1 MATSPSEKAKSTIV
15 VKRIKKIGP
24 GAHGAAWKIA
34 YADFVTAMMA
44 FFLLMWLLGS
54 TTKGDLKGIA
64 EYFQSPLQVAM
75 NGGSG
80 SGDATSII
88 PGGGEDLTRVVGQR
102 KRGEKENRRKAAER
116 QQQEQRRLEQL
127 ARMEELKGKIDGAVL
142 ASATL
147 SEFRNQ
153 IRVEITPDGLRIQI
167 VDDFK
172 RPMFDLGGA
181 TVKSYMRDI
190 LREIGKILNEV
201 DNRIALTGHTDS
213 TPYSG
218 GQRAYSNWELSADRA
233 NASRREL
240 IAGGMDPQKIARVV
254 GLADSSPLDKEDS
267 RNALNRRIS
276 IIVLNKIAEERLQR
290 ANGEIE
296 AGAPDE
302 VSDALPDHVPPS
314 ASAPEGATADKSAEP
329 VGAQGRLPAATVGA
343 GAGLPGASTGAGAG
357 LPAAAP
363 SGAQAGAAAPA
374 Q

>member
-15 VKRIKKIGP
+15 IKRIKKGGH

-54 TTKGDLKGIA
+54 TTKGDLKGIS

-75 NGGSG
+75 SGGSG
-80 SGDATSII
+80 SGDATSLI

-102 KRGEKENRRKAAER
+102 KRGEQENRRKSGDR
-116 QQQEQRRLEQL
+116 QQDKRRGEQL
-127 ARMEELKGKIDGAVL
+127 ARMQELKARIDGAVL
-142 ASATL
+142 ANSTL

-172 RPMFDLGGA
+172 RPMFDLGSA
-181 TVKSYMRDI
+181 SVKSYMRDI
-190 LREIGKILNEV
+190 LHEIGKVLNEV

-213 TPYSG
+213 APYSG
-218 GQRAYSNWELSADRA
+218 GQRSYSNWELSADRA
-233 NASRREL
+233 NASRRVL

-254 GLADSSPLDKEDS
+254 GLADSSLLDKDDP

-290 ANGEIE
+290 ARGEIE
-296 AGAPDE
+296 AGDPDE
-302 VSDALPDHVPPS
+302 VSESLPQTREP
-314 ASAPEGATADKSAEP
+314 ASEAGNAQAGDTK
-329 VGAQGRLPAATVGA
+329 VGAPALEA
-343 GAGLPGASTGAGAG
+343 
-357 LPAAAP
+357 PA
-363 SGAQAGAAAPA
+363 AGAAAAGAALAPD
-374 Q
+374 QSDPKR

>member
-1 MATSPSEKAKSTIV
+1 MATPTSEKAKSTIV
-15 VKRIKKIGP
+15 IKRIKRSGP

-64 EYFQSPLQVAM
+64 QYFQSPLQVAM
-75 NGGSG
+75 SGGSG
-80 SGDATSII
+80 SGDAVSII

-102 KRGEKENRRKAAER
+102 KQGEREDRRKSADRQLQAKRRAE
-116 QQQEQRRLEQL
+116 EL
-127 ARMEELKGKIDGAVL
+127 ARMQELKARVDGAIL
-142 ASATL
+142 ANATL

-167 VDDFK
+167 VDDFG
-172 RPMFDLGGA
+172 RPMFDLGRA

-190 LREIGKILNEV
+190 LHEIGKVLNQV

-218 GQRAYSNWELSADRA
+218 GERWYSNWELSADRA

-254 GLADSSPLDKEDS
+254 GLADSSLIDKDDP
-267 RNALNRRIS
+267 RDPLNRRIS
-276 IIVLNKIAEERLQR
+276 IIVLNRIAEERLQR
-290 ANGEIE
+290 ARGEIE
-296 AGAPDE
+296 AGDPEEISESLPQNAAPAAVAPD
-302 VSDALPDHVPPS
+302 S
-314 ASAPEGATADKSAEP
+314 G
-329 VGAQGRLPAATVGA
+329 G
-343 GAGLPGASTGAGAG
+343 PGSE
-357 LPAAAP
+357 
-363 SGAQAGAAAPA
+363 GAAAMSAISHTAADPSPPA
-374 Q
+374 SR

>member
-15 VKRIKKIGP
+15 IKRIKKAGHA
-24 GAHGAAWKIA
+24 AHGAAWKIA

-75 NGGSG
+75 SGGSG

-88 PGGGEDLTRVVGQR
+88 QGGGEDLTRVVGQR
-102 KRGEKENRRKAAER
+102 RRGEQENRRKSAVR
-116 QQQEQRRLEQL
+116 QEQERR
-127 ARMEELKGKIDGAVL
+127 RVEELAHMEDLKAKVDAAVL
-142 ASATL
+142 ANTTL

-167 VDDFK
+167 VDDFN

-190 LREIGKILNEV
+190 LREIGKVLNEV
-201 DNRIALTGHTDS
+201 DNKIALTGHTDS
-213 TPYSG
+213 ILYAG

-240 IAGGMDPQKIARVV
+240 ISGGMDPQKITRVV
-254 GLADSSPLDKEDS
+254 GLADSNLLDKDDP
-267 RNALNRRIS
+267 RNPLNRRIS
-276 IIVLNKIAEERLQR
+276 IIVLNKIAEERLKR
-290 ANGEIE
+290 AGGEIE

-302 VSDALPDHVPPS
+302 VSEALPGH
-314 ASAPEGATADKSAEP
+314 
-329 VGAQGRLPAATVGA
+329 
-343 GAGLPGASTGAGAG
+343 
-357 LPAAAP
+357 
-363 SGAQAGAAAPA
+363 AAAPA
-374 Q
+374 QSSPEPDASAAAGITAPDASAGAPPQAAQPGP

>member
-1 MATSPSEKAKSTIV
+1 MATPSSEKAKSTIV
-15 VKRIKKIGP
+15 IKRIKKYGH
-24 GAHGAAWKIA
+24 GGHGAAWKIA

-64 EYFQSPLQVAM
+64 AYFQSPLQVAM
-75 NGGSG
+75 SGGSG

-102 KRGEKENRRKAAER
+102 KRGERDERRKSADR
-116 QQQEQRRLEQL
+116 QQQERRRLEQL
-127 ARMEELKGKIDGAVL
+127 ARMEELKSRIDGAIL
-142 ASATL
+142 ANATL

-190 LREIGKILNEV
+190 LHEIGKVLNEV

-213 TPYSG
+213 APYSG
-218 GQRAYSNWELSADRA
+218 GQRSYSNWELSADRA

-240 IAGGMDPQKIARVV
+240 IAGGMNPQKIARVV
-254 GLADSSPLDKEDS
+254 GLADSSLLDKQDP
-267 RNALNRRIS
+267 RNPLNRRIS

-290 ANGEIE
+290 AGGEIE
-296 AGAPDE
+296 AGDPEEVGESLPEGSTPPASATPGNGGPVSESVPLAPA
-302 VSDALPDHVPPS
+302 SLQAAPG
-314 ASAPEGATADKSAEP
+314 ASAPN
-329 VGAQGRLPAATVGA
+329 
-343 GAGLPGASTGAGAG
+343 
-357 LPAAAP
+357 
-363 SGAQAGAAAPA
+363 
-374 Q
+374 

>member
-1 MATSPSEKAKSTIV
+1 MATTPSEKAKSTIV
-15 VKRIKKIGP
+15 IKRIKKG
-24 GAHGAAWKIA
+24 GHAAHGAAWKIA

-54 TTKGDLKGIA
+54 TTRGDLKGIS

-75 NGGSG
+75 SGGSG

-102 KRGEKENRRKAAER
+102 KRGEQQNRRKSADR
-116 QQQEQRRLEQL
+116 QQQEKRRQEQL
-127 ARMEELKGKIDGAVL
+127 VRMQELKARIDGAIL
-142 ASATL
+142 ANATL

-190 LREIGKILNEV
+190 LREIGRILNDV

-213 TPYSG
+213 APYSG
-218 GQRAYSNWELSADRA
+218 GQRWYSNWELSADRA

-240 IAGGMDPQKIARVV
+240 IAGGMEPQKIARVV
-254 GLADSSPLDKEDS
+254 GLADSSLLDKEDP
-267 RNALNRRIS
+267 RNPLNRRIS

-290 ANGEIE
+290 AGGELE
-296 AGAPDE
+296 AGDPEEVLESLPEHGAPASGSVGAE
-302 VSDALPDHVPPS
+302 
-314 ASAPEGATADKSAEP
+314 SAPVAPE
-329 VGAQGRLPAATVGA
+329 
-343 GAGLPGASTGAGAG
+343 AS
-357 LPAAAP
+357 PAAASATTDTP
-363 SGAQAGAAAPA
+363 APAPA

>member
-1 MATSPSEKAKSTIV
+1 MATHSEKAKSTIV
-15 VKRIKKIGP
+15 VKRIRKAGP
-24 GAHGAAWKIA
+24 AAHGAAPWKIA

-64 EYFQSPLQVAM
+64 EYFQSPLQTAM

-88 PGGGEDLTRVVGQR
+88 PGGGEDLTRKVGQR
-102 KRGEKENRRKAAER
+102 KRGEKENRRRSAER
-116 QQQEQRRLEQL
+116 QAQEQRRVEEL
-127 ARMEELKGKIDGAVL
+127 ARMQELKARIDGAIL
-142 ASATL
+142 ANTAL
-147 SEFRNQ
+147 SDFRNQ

-181 TVKSYMRDI
+181 TVKSY
-190 LREIGKILNEV
+190 LREILHEIGKVLNGV
-201 DNRIALTGHTDS
+201 DNKIALTGHTDS
-213 TPYSG
+213 APYSG

-240 IAGGMDPQKIARVV
+240 LAGGMDPQKIARVV
-254 GLADSSPLDKEDS
+254 GLADSSLLDKEDP
-267 RNALNRRIS
+267 RNPLNRRIS

-290 ANGEIE
+290 AGGEIE
-296 AGAPDE
+296 AGAPGE
-302 VSDALPDHVPPS
+302 PSGALTDPDTS
-314 ASAPEGATADKSAEP
+314 ASSGAAGPDAAGAATAAP
-329 VGAQGRLPAATVGA
+329 QP
-343 GAGLPGASTGAGAG
+343 
-357 LPAAAP
+357 PAAAAAP
-363 SGAQAGAAAPA
+363 DAGAAPA

>member
-1 MATSPSEKAKSTIV
+1 MATPSSEKAKSTIV
-15 VKRIKKIGP
+15 IKRIKKSGHA
-24 GAHGAAWKIA
+24 AHGAAWKIA

-64 EYFQSPLQVAM
+64 QYFQSPLQVAM
-75 NGGSG
+75 SGGSG

-102 KRGEKENRRKAAER
+102 KQGEREDRRKSGDR
-116 QQQEQRRLEQL
+116 KQQQERRRLEQL
-127 ARMEELKGKIDGAVL
+127 ARMEELKARIDGAIL
-142 ASATL
+142 ANATL

-167 VDDFK
+167 VDDFR

-190 LREIGKILNEV
+190 LHEIGKILNEV

-213 TPYSG
+213 APYSG
-218 GQRAYSNWELSADRA
+218 GQRWYSNWELSADRA

-240 IAGGMDPQKIARVV
+240 IAGGMNPQKIARVV
-254 GLADSSPLDKEDS
+254 GLADSSLLDKEDP
-267 RNALNRRIS
+267 RNPLNRRIS

-290 ANGEIE
+290 ARGEIE
-296 AGAPDE
+296 AGDPEA
-302 VSDALPDHVPPS
+302 VSESLP
-314 ASAPEGATADKSAEP
+314 
-329 VGAQGRLPAATVGA
+329 Q
-343 GAGLPGASTGAGAG
+343 
-357 LPAAAP
+357 
-363 SGAQAGAAAPA
+363 QAAPA
-374 Q
+374 AGGAGSEGASATPASPQTATDPSAPGLQ